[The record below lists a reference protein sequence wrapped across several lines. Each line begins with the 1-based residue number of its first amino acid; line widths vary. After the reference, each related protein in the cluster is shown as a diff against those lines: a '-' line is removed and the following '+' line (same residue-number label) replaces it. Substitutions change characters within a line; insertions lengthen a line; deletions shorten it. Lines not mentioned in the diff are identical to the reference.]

1 MGALDPHLHQ
11 IENSN
16 QSPIRNQARSI
27 FPGWI
32 ELEEEGVSSGQRT
45 KKNTLVVE
53 TRCYNWWWW
62 LAQPGG
68 THDGS
73 SCRILIFFAHIC
85 PCIEKLPARKSVA
98 HNTTITQE
106 FEIVVIKV
114 ILQFLTKW
122 LPNGALGR
130 KRFVKITP

>member
-1 MGALDPHLHQ
+1 MLTGRRYQKTSSPLAEGCGPVRRFILPDPLFVSHTY
-11 IENSN
+11 
-16 QSPIRNQARSI
+16 A
-27 FPGWI
+27 PG
-32 ELEEEGVSSGQRT
+32 
-45 KKNTLVVE
+45 
-53 TRCYNWWWW
+53 
-62 LAQPGG
+62 
-68 THDGS
+68 
-73 SCRILIFFAHIC
+73 
-85 PCIEKLPARKSVA
+85 IEKLPARKSVA